1 MQLSFTASYS
11 LPKRIIES
19 KGIYESKVTMKEIPS
34 ADRPYE
40 KCEKLG
46 AGALSD
52 TELLAVLL
60 RTGTRGEN
68 ALELASRILYHQTA
82 KVEFSVFSV
91 QY

>member
-1 MQLSFTASYS
+1 MNQ
-11 LPKRIIES
+11 
-19 KGIYESKVTMKEIPS
+19 KVTMKEIPS

-68 ALELASRILYHQTA
+68 ALLSLPAVFFITTA
-82 KVEFSVFSV
+82 KAEFSVFISSV
-91 QY
+91 LSD

>member
-1 MQLSFTASYS
+1 MNQ
-11 LPKRIIES
+11 
-19 KGIYESKVTMKEIPS
+19 KVTMKEIPS

-68 ALELASRILYHQTA
+68 ALSLPAVFFITTA
-82 KVEFSVFSV
+82 KAEFSVFISSV
-91 QY
+91 LSD

>member
-1 MQLSFTASYS
+1 MNQ
-11 LPKRIIES
+11 
-19 KGIYESKVTMKEIPS
+19 KVTMKEIPS

-60 RTGTRGEN
+60 RTGTRGESSYPVSQSLRRDFPKPLPVN
-68 ALELASRILYHQTA
+68 Y
-82 KVEFSVFSV
+82 
-91 QY
+91 

>member
-1 MQLSFTASYS
+1 MNQ
-11 LPKRIIES
+11 
-19 KGIYESKVTMKEIPS
+19 KVTMKEIPS

-60 RTGTRGEN
+60 
-68 ALELASRILYHQTA
+68 SRVRHR
-82 KVEFSVFSV
+82 EFSSIA

>member
-1 MQLSFTASYS
+1 MNQ
-11 LPKRIIES
+11 
-19 KGIYESKVTMKEIPS
+19 KVTMKEIPS

-60 RTGTRGEN
+60 RTGTRLSLIHISEPTRR
-68 ALELASRILYHQTA
+68 S
-82 KVEFSVFSV
+82 
-91 QY
+91 

>member
-1 MQLSFTASYS
+1 MNQ
-11 LPKRIIES
+11 
-19 KGIYESKVTMKEIPS
+19 KVTMKEIPS

-68 ALELASRILYHQTA
+68 SLELASRILYHSSPAILYLRACEETFQSLCRGII
-82 KVEFSVFSV
+82 KF
-91 QY
+91 

>member
-1 MQLSFTASYS
+1 MNQ
-11 LPKRIIES
+11 
-19 KGIYESKVTMKEIPS
+19 KVTMKEIPS

-60 RTGTRGEN
+60 RTGTRGEC
-68 ALELASRILYHQTA
+68 SRACQPYSLSQRRKRNSRY
-82 KVEFSVFSV
+82 SSV